1 MIYPCA
7 SGFTKKFPSKVRKI
21 FWTLYRRLRTIYSR
35 NDPNL
40 TENLFNEVYIID
52 TYEKLYSTDNTR
64 WKGLPRPIRKVLQ
77 RLHEIHNNEEK
88 LNERPQ
94 SKISRSILPE
104 DTKGVKLDEHYG
116 DINYVNIPFNTTH
129 ILLSKMSDIGM
140 NSI

>member
-7 SGFTKKFPSKVRKI
+7 SGFRTKFPSKVRKI
-21 FWTLYRRLRTIYSR
+21 FWTLYRRLRTRYSIK
-35 NDPNL
+35 DPNL
-40 TENLFNEVYIID
+40 TENLFNEVDILD
-52 TYEKLYSTDNTR
+52 TNEKLYSKDNTR
-64 WKGLPRPIRKVLQ
+64 WKGLPRLIREVLQ

-88 LNERPQ
+88 LNKRPQ

-104 DTKGVKLDEHYG
+104 DTKGVKLAEHYG
-116 DINYVNIPFNTTH
+116 DINYVDIPFNTSH